1 MRALVQRVREASV
14 TVDGHTTGAIGAGL
28 LVLVGIAGD
37 DGAQDRDWLVRKLA
51 QLRIFDDDEG
61 VMNRAIVDTGGDIL
75 AVSQFTLYASTRKG
89 NRPSYTAAAR
99 PEGRGAGV
107 RRVRRVARRHAGQ
120 AGSHRRVRRAHAS
133 APRQRWSGDNISR
146 LACANRVTGS
156 GFAAA
161 RAICA
166 RSCQKHSALRAP
178 CFCPDGS

>member
-89 NRPSYTAAAR
+89 NRPSWSGAAPPEVAR
-99 PEGRGAGV
+99 PMFDAFVAALARELGREVATGTFGADMA
-107 RRVRRVARRHAGQ
+107 VALVNDGPVTVVIDSRE
-120 AGSHRRVRRAHAS
+120 
-133 APRQRWSGDNISR
+133 RQ
-146 LACANRVTGS
+146 
-156 GFAAA
+156 
-161 RAICA
+161 
-166 RSCQKHSALRAP
+166 
-178 CFCPDGS
+178 